1 MKKLFAIAFLLV
13 PSVLF
18 AANVDTLYSKYQ
30 KGGNNQGHYAQ
41 QLIQIFIDEEYYNHA
56 IDPRFKEDRK
66 NAHMLVSLGMANH
79 YYMKSMFP
87 ESIKCG
93 KTAEN
98 AVPKDSL
105 RWFSECYEI
114 LNVAYQRTG
123 DFSLALQYAQKDLNI
138 GKELKDK
145 KIQSSALNSLAAIY
159 YATEHMD
166 EALLY
171 INQAIDLERDNH
183 SDQGKALAIRLGI
196 KCEILA
202 NMHRNE
208 EALECIN
215 EALELDRKA
224 NRTEKVGIRLSQKA
238 DILISL
244 KQWKQCKDIC
254 LQALQIF
261 EKTHNTIDRIITLK
275 QLGICETELNEF
287 NEAERHLLEGEQ
299 LCKDINFKPLLWRIQ
314 NHLYLLYKKTY
325 DLNRAL
331 FYLENSSR
339 NKDSL
344 NKEEYKKL
352 VSEYQVKYENSETEQ
367 ELELQK
373 VKLHNR
379 NYVIFAL
386 TSVMALI
393 LTIAIS
399 LYFLARARKKR
410 NIELTNL
417 SAQRDRIFS
426 IVSHDLKNPVASQ
439 KQVLNF
445 ICDHYD
451 QIDDVTKKQ
460 QLTALKQSNESL
472 SELLINLLEWASWE
486 SGRLPF
492 KPIRIDL
499 NSVAR
504 NSIRLVEGQAKK
516 KNITIEQNIQENNF
530 INSDINF
537 VETIL
542 RNLLSNA
549 IKFSYPDSSVEI
561 SCFESAQ
568 EKILSVSDH
577 GVGLTPEQINTIFT
591 LRGKSTLG
599 TGGEKGSGIGMVVCQ
614 ELAEKAHGKLTVTSE
629 KNKGSTFSLHL
640 PKNPDS
646 AQRIFKHK
654 TK

>member
-1 MKKLFAIAFLLV
+1 MKKIFVFVLLFAPYLL
-13 PSVLF
+13 S
-18 AANVDTLYSKYQ
+18 AANIDTLFSLYQ
-30 KGGNNQGHYAQ
+30 KGGSNQSHYAQ
-41 QLIQIFIDEEYYNHA
+41 QLIQYFIDEEYYNHP
-56 IDPRFKEDRK
+56 IEPRFKEDRR
-66 NAHMLVSLGMANH
+66 NANMLVLLGMANH
-79 YYMKSMFP
+79 YYLNSQFP
-87 ESIKCG
+87 ESIKYG
-93 KTAEN
+93 KMAEN

-123 DFSLALQYAQKDLNI
+123 DFTQALQYAQKDLKI
-138 GKELKDK
+138 GKNLKDK
-145 KIQSSALNSLAAIY
+145 QIQSSALNSLAAIY
-159 YATEHMD
+159 YATEHME
-166 EALLY
+166 EALHY
-171 INQAIDLERDNH
+171 INQAIDLERDNTA
-183 SDQGKALAIRLGI
+183 DQGKALAIRLGI

-202 NMHRNE
+202 NMHRTE
-208 EALECIN
+208 EALGCIN
-215 EALELDRKA
+215 EALDIDKKA

-254 LQALQIF
+254 MQALQIF
-261 EKTHNTIDRIITLK
+261 EKTHNTIDKIITLK

-287 NEAERHLLEGEQ
+287 NAAERHLLEGEQ

-331 FYLENSSR
+331 YYLENSSQ

-373 VKLHNR
+373 IKLHNR
-379 NYVIFAL
+379 NYAIITLV
-386 TSVMALI
+386 SVMVLI
-393 LTIAIS
+393 LTIAIF
-399 LYFLARARKKR
+399 LYFVARIRKKR
-410 NIELTNL
+410 NIQLTNL

-451 QIDDVTKKQ
+451 QIDDATKKQ
-460 QLTALKQSNESL
+460 QLTALKQSNETL

-486 SGRLPF
+486 SGRLPY
-492 KPIRIDL
+492 KPIRIDV
-499 NSVAR
+499 NAVIR
-504 NSIRLVEGQAKK
+504 NSLRLVEGQAKK
-516 KNITIEQNIQENNF
+516 KNISISQNIPENNF
-530 INSDINF
+530 LNSDINF

-549 IKFSYPDSSVEI
+549 IKFSYPNSSIELN
-561 SCFESAQ
+561 CLETAT
-568 EKILSVSDH
+568 EKIISVTDH
-577 GVGLTPEQINTIFT
+577 GVGLSPDQMKTIFT
-591 LRGKSTLG
+591 LKGGSTMG
-599 TGGEKGSGIGMVVCQ
+599 TDGEKGSGIGMVVCQ

-629 KNKGSTFSLHL
+629 KGQGSTFSLHL
-640 PKNPDS
+640 PLNPESNPTFFKN
-646 AQRIFKHK
+646 KNK
-654 TK
+654 

>member
-1 MKKLFAIAFLLV
+1 MKKLFAFVLLFV
-13 PSVLF
+13 PYLLS
-18 AANVDTLYSKYQ
+18 AANIDTLFSLYQ
-30 KGGNNQGHYAQ
+30 KGGSNQSHYAQ
-41 QLIQIFIDEEYYNHA
+41 QLIQCFIDEEYYNHA
-56 IDPRFKEDRK
+56 IEPRFKDDRR
-66 NAHMLVSLGMANH
+66 NANMLVSLGMANH
-79 YYMKSMFP
+79 YYLKSQFP
-87 ESIKCG
+87 ESIKYG
-93 KTAEN
+93 KMAEN

-114 LNVAYQRTG
+114 LNVAYQRMG
-123 DFSLALQYAQKDLNI
+123 DFSLALQYAQKDLKI
-138 GKELKDK
+138 GKDLKDK
-145 KIQSSALNSLAAIY
+145 QIQSSALNSLAAIY
-159 YATEHMD
+159 YATEHME
-166 EALLY
+166 EALHY
-171 INQAIDLERDNH
+171 INQAIDLERDNTA
-183 SDQGKALAIRLGI
+183 DQGKALAIRLGI

-202 NMHRNE
+202 NMHRTE

-215 EALELDRKA
+215 EALEIDKKA

-244 KQWKQCKDIC
+244 KQWKQCKEIC

-261 EKTHNTIDRIITLK
+261 EKTHNTIDKIITLK

-287 NEAERHLLEGEQ
+287 NAAERHLLEGEQ

-325 DLNRAL
+325 DLNQAL
-331 FYLENSSR
+331 YYLENSSQ

-373 VKLHNR
+373 IKLHNR
-379 NYVIFAL
+379 NYAIIAL
-386 TSVMALI
+386 VSVMALM
-393 LTIAIS
+393 LTIAIF
-399 LYFLARARKKR
+399 LYFVARVRKKR
-410 NIELTNL
+410 NIQLTNL

-460 QLTALKQSNESL
+460 QLIALKQSNETL

-486 SGRLPF
+486 SGRLPY

-499 NSVAR
+499 NAVAR

-516 KNITIEQNIQENNF
+516 KNISIEQNIQEDNF

-549 IKFSYPDSSVEI
+549 IKFSYPDSSIEI
-561 SCFESAQ
+561 SSHETPQ
-568 EKILSVSDH
+568 EKIISVSDH
-577 GVGLTPEQINTIFT
+577 GVGLTPEQISTIFS

-599 TGGEKGSGIGMVVCQ
+599 TEGEKGSGIGMVVCQ

-629 KNKGSTFSLHL
+629 KSKGSTFSLHL
-640 PKNPDS
+640 PKNPEPT
-646 AQRIFKHK
+646 QRIFKHK
-654 TK
+654 AK